1 MPEKKSAVHPGQNLD
16 LRGPDGQI
24 SGSHWPTLIP
34 QVPTTP
40 TTANQGCPLG
50 KHNSETWFMKHVD
63 HGLSACE
70 YLLKEGSIHAYLE
83 GRRDR
88 GWPCRRGSRPSA
100 SAPWEP
106 AARPG
111 SRPCAPLLP
120 ARPPGATQ
128 WSSGRPS
135 PCGETQACSET
146 PSLPPCRK
154 EAGPAWTWISNQT
167 GCRLERAQPDP
178 LFRITWS
185 EDVTHFRPW
194 VKILL
199 AGKVPVNI
207 NALGRA
213 EGTRHFSKCNWAE
226 NGKTVTSSCRSR
238 KEWGP
243 LKEHSAEDHV
253 EPHSS
258 KHCLSLKQELKC
270 SGNWTVNLLGVPVN
284 KVTEEKTAAH
294 LEHHFPSPTQVFC
307 FAASTPGLIQAPSL
321 AALLLDPTNPSLT
334 QTPRVN

>member
-1 MPEKKSAVHPGQNLD
+1 MEWAGVLATPHFPRMLNIRSMKALRNQMPEKKSAVHPGQNLD
-16 LRGPDGQI
+16 LRGPDGQML
-24 SGSHWPTLIP
+24 GSHWPTLIP
-34 QVPTTP
+34 QVTP
-40 TTANQGCPLG
+40 TPTIANQGCPLE
-50 KHNSETWFMKHVD
+50 KHNSETWFMKHAD

-70 YLLKEGSIHAYLE
+70 YLLKEGSVHAYLE

-88 GWPCRRGSRPSA
+88 GWPCQRGSRPSA

-128 WSSGRPS
+128 WSAGQPL
-135 PCGETQACSET
+135 PCGETQAHSET

-154 EAGPAWTWISNQT
+154 EAGPAWSRIGNQT
-167 GCRLERAQPDP
+167 CCGLGRAQPDP

-185 EDVTHFRPW
+185 EDATHFRPW

-213 EGTRHFSKCNWAE
+213 EGDEAFFQMQLGWKWQDCYTLLQKQEGMRSHWRS
-226 NGKTVTSSCRSR
+226 TVPRTM
-238 KEWGP
+238 WGP
-243 LKEHSAEDHV
+243 IRANTASPQSKGWSVLLESAGCTC
-253 EPHSS
+253 
-258 KHCLSLKQELKC
+258 K
-270 SGNWTVNLLGVPVN
+270 
-284 KVTEEKTAAH
+284 
-294 LEHHFPSPTQVFC
+294 
-307 FAASTPGLIQAPSL
+307 
-321 AALLLDPTNPSLT
+321 
-334 QTPRVN
+334 